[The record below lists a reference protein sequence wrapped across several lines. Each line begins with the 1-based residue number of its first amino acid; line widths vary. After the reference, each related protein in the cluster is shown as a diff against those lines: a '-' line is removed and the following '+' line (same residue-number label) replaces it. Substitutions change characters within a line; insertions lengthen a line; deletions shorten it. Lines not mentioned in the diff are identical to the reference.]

1 MDKIMKHTRGYF
13 EVAPGVWGLKI
24 IFVNVYM
31 IVEGDQWVLIDAGLM
46 GFAGK
51 IIKMAEDLFGVNTPP
66 AAIILT
72 HGHFDHRGAIEEL
85 LKRWDVP
92 VYAHDLELPF
102 LNGRSS
108 YPPPDPNVGGGL
120 MSLLSVFYPTQPI
133 NLGSR
138 LHALADDESITF
150 LPRWRYIFT
159 PGHTPGHISLFR
171 TGDKVLIAG
180 DAFVTTKQE
189 SAIATLASI
198 EILSGPPKYFTP
210 DWVAAKDSVTKL
222 RDLHPKV
229 AATGH
234 GKPMSG
240 NSLKQKLG
248 YLAAHF
254 DDIAVPSFGRYV
266 KERGI
271 ISRSGQQF
279 IPPIKLNPYIIAS
292 LIGFVGMLTFTLY
305 KRKIYRR

>member
-1 MDKIMKHTRGYF
+1 MEKIKKNTGDYF
-13 EVAPGVWGLKI
+13 EVAPGVWGMKI
-24 IFVNVYM
+24 IFVNIYM
-31 IVEGDQWVLIDAGLM
+31 ISEGDQWVLIDAGLK
-46 GFAGK
+46 GSAGK
-51 IIKMAEDLFGVNTPP
+51 ITKMAEDLFGANTPP
-66 AAIILT
+66 AAIIFT
-72 HGHFDHRGAIEEL
+72 HGHFDHRGAIDEL
-85 LKRWDVP
+85 LKKWHVP
-92 VYAHDLELPF
+92 VYAHELELPF
-102 LNGRSS
+102 LNGRIS

-120 MSLLSVFYPTQPI
+120 MSLLSVFYPRQPI

-138 LHALADDESITF
+138 LHALADDGSVPF
-150 LPRWRYIFT
+150 LPGWRYIFT

-171 TGDKVLIAG
+171 PSDKVLIAG
-180 DAFVTTKQE
+180 DAFVTTRQE

-210 DWVAAKDSVTKL
+210 DWIAAKDSVIKL
-222 RDLHPKV
+222 YDLGPNV

-254 DDIAVPSFGRYV
+254 DEIAVPSFGRYV

-279 IPPIKLNPYIIAS
+279 IPPIKLNPVIIAS
-292 LIGFVGMLTFTLY
+292 LIGFVGLLTLSLY
-305 KRKIYRR
+305 KKRL